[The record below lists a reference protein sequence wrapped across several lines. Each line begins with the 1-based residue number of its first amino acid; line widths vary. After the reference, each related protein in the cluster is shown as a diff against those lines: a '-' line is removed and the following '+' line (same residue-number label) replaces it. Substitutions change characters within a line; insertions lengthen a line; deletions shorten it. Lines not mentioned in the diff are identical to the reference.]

1 MSVEALLGFIRWRE
15 SGDNPHLDVRNIE
28 AVSPQRPGLR
38 GSNVAGGAC
47 VLEGEGILQGTVHI
61 ILT

>member
-1 MSVEALLGFIRWRE
+1 MGARCGGRGAVSVEALPGFIRWLE

-38 GSNVAGGAC
+38 GSNVAGWVCA
-47 VLEGEGILQGTVHI
+47 
-61 ILT
+61 